1 MMAMIT
7 LWQIETFCGLVWT
20 GAGFSYDEL
29 DAETF
34 MTADEAL
41 DEIERLGLL
50 DVYAERFE
58 RYSASPAIRVYDA
71 ANENRSA
78 A

>member
-1 MMAMIT
+1 MAMIT
-7 LWQIETFCGLVWT
+7 LWQIETFEGLVWT
-20 GAGFSYDEL
+20 GASFSYDEL

-41 DEIERLGLL
+41 DEIEKLGLQ

-58 RYSASPAIRVYDA
+58 RYSARAPKIYA
-71 ANENRSA
+71 ATAQEIA

>member
-1 MMAMIT
+1 MAMIT
-7 LWQIETFCGLVWT
+7 LWQIEDFSGLVWT

-41 DEIERLGLL
+41 YEIEKLGLQ

-58 RYSASPAIRVYDA
+58 RLSKREAPKIYASTEARTA
-71 ANENRSA
+71 A
-78 A
+78 